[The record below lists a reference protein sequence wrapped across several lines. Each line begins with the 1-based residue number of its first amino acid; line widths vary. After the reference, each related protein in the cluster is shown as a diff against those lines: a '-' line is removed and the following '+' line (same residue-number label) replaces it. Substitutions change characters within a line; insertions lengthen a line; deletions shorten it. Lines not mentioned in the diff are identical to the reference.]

1 MNIWGLITE
10 ILLLLIDEQSHNQ
23 TELISWGLFYVLQY
37 FYYAFGCGGLSHV
50 IVFFLG
56 ASACMKLR
64 LFGVAIK
71 WCDEGLTVSFDFK
84 TFSACLCINTQYQYH
99 N

>member
-1 MNIWGLITE
+1 MPLDAV
-10 ILLLLIDEQSHNQ
+10 ILVTWFI
-23 TELISWGLFYVLQY
+23 
-37 FYYAFGCGGLSHV
+37 
-50 IVFFLG
+50 FLG
-56 ASACMKLR
+56 ASAGMKLR

-84 TFSACLCINTQYQYH
+84 TFSACLCIDTQYQYH